1 MKTLHFPNF
10 LLILLVLIC
19 AFSVRAQNEQMNETP
34 PNEIQRP
41 VDKRPNLLRELGLSR
56 EQLQSIR
63 RLNAERKFQK
73 QEAQRNLAEA
83 RQNLDAAIYA
93 DNVSDSEIQARLK
106 DFQTAQAEAA
116 NIRVTTELEIRK
128 LLTPEQ
134 VIKFRQLRENFQNRL
149 KAQRPNL
156 RGNQFNRFRNRR
168 NAPIP
173 KN

>member
-1 MKTLHFPNF
+1 MKKLYFPNF
-10 LLILLVLIC
+10 LLILLVLTF

-34 PNEIQRP
+34 PNDVQRP
-41 VDKRPNLLRELGLSR
+41 NDKRPNLLRELGLSR

-83 RQNLDAAIYA
+83 RKNLDAAIYA

-116 NIRVTTELEIRK
+116 NVRVITELEIRK

-134 VIKFRQLRENFQNRL
+134 VIKFRQLRESFQNRP
-149 KAQRPNL
+149 KIQRRNL
-156 RGNQFNRFRNRR
+156 PGNQLNRFQNRR
-168 NAPIP
+168 NVVIP